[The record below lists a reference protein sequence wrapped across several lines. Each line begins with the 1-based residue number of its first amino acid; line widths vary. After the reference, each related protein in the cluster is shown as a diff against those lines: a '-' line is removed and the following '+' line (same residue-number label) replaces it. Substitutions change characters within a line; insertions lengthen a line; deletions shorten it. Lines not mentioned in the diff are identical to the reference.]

1 MITLIL
7 MIKVIIIIKE
17 NLKEWITKIIT
28 LTCVVIETIITEI
41 IKMLIITIMITTV
54 IIINNSNL

>member
-7 MIKVIIIIKE
+7 MIKVIIIKK
-17 NLKEWITKIIT
+17 NLKEWIAKIII
-28 LTCVVIETIITEI
+28 LTCVVIKTIITEI

-54 IIINNSNL
+54 ITINNSNL

>member
-7 MIKVIIIIKE
+7 MIKVIIIKE